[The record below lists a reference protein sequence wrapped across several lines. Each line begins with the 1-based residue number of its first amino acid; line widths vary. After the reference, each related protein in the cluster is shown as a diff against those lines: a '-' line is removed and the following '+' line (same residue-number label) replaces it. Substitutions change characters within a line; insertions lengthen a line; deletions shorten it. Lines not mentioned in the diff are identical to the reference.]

1 MATTHTGIFSNGG
14 KTYVIASKYSPV
26 CSKFV
31 KKVVD
36 NNIDFIHVLY
46 VDSHRSRDLT
56 KNSFMDIHTV
66 PCVIEFQHEGI
77 AKYDNERAFAW
88 LDSIIESKKMS
99 DPPSN
104 MIASEASIAVV
115 GRRKKIAGDEAMRM
129 MKDRE
134 EFDNM
139 AYNTRMIKSSVSEIG
154 EAVPQKNSTN
164 NVNSMNNISTHNGF
178 DSHNSYN
185 NYNTHNNY
193 NSRGSDGGSYDDL
206 PHSRASHGVAAPH
219 VAANATNTA
228 FGAPNVAGAPNEREM
243 IPTST
248 RTSSEI
254 AMQLRKE
261 REEFE
266 SSIKDEQR
274 H

>member
-46 VDSHRSRDLT
+46 VDSHRSRDLA

-154 EAVPQKNSTN
+154 EAVPQKSSMNSMS
-164 NVNSMNNISTHNGF
+164 SMNNISTHNGF
-178 DSHNSYN
+178 DSYN
-185 NYNTHNNY
+185 NYNNN
-193 NSRGSDGGSYDDL
+193 RGSDGGNYDDL
-206 PHSRASHGVAAPH
+206 PHSRASHGVAANAAPH
-219 VAANATNTA
+219 VP
-228 FGAPNVAGAPNEREM
+228 GLAGAPNEREM